1 MNANNSDSKTP
12 ISPATPSTMASRLRN
27 LLIVTVAVLLS
38 VSVFF
43 GWRTE
48 SGSASLSELAEA
60 ATPWDVA
67 LTNGKP
73 TLMEFYANW
82 CTTCQSMAPQM
93 QELKTQYG
101 DRINFAML
109 NVDNTKWLPEMT
121 RYNVDGIP
129 HFIFLD
135 EEGKTVAQ
143 AIGEFPRT
151 VMAENLDAL
160 LAGST
165 LPHTQVQGETSQ
177 LQQSPVAPKPND
189 DPRSHGAQ
197 VKSNG

>member
-1 MNANNSDSKTP
+1 MSANNSDSHP
-12 ISPATPSTMASRLRN
+12 PMSPPTQSTLASRLRN
-27 LLIVTVAVLLS
+27 LLLVSVAVVLS
-38 VSVFF
+38 VSIFF

-60 ATPWDVA
+60 ATPWEVA

-73 TLMEFYANW
+73 TLVEFYANW
-82 CTTCQSMAPQM
+82 CTTCQAMAPQM

-101 DRINFAML
+101 DRINFSML

-135 EEGKTVAQ
+135 ERANTVAQ

-151 VMAENLDAL
+151 VMADNLDAL

-177 LQQSPVAPKPND
+177 LQQSPVAPNAND

-197 VKSNG
+197 VKGNR

>member
-1 MNANNSDSKTP
+1 MSANKSDSNPP
-12 ISPATPSTMASRLRN
+12 ISTATPPTMANRLRN
-27 LLIVTVAVLLS
+27 LLVVTVAILLS

-60 ATPWDVA
+60 ATPWEVA

-82 CTTCQSMAPQM
+82 CTTCQAMAPQM
-93 QELKTQYG
+93 QDLKAEYG
-101 DRINFAML
+101 DRVNFAML

-129 HFIFLD
+129 HFVFLD
-135 EEGKTVAQ
+135 GDGATVAE

-160 LAGST
+160 VAGAI
-165 LPHTQVQGETSQ
+165 LPHTQVQGQTSQ
-177 LQQSPVAPKPND
+177 FEPQVTPNAND

-197 VKSNG
+197 VQGNN